1 MPENIK
7 KLITIDDL
15 SPYKERLST
24 LQGTRQFQCLQVKI
38 NQDYHKEVSKVLR
51 DSVDSEHIRH
61 LLWSIQPLAE
71 ENMFNR
77 NETLKMSKIFIDENS
92 RISNQKIM
100 EMINKNKQNASTIYS
115 FQPGQNLNNEE
126 KNFLKTYISK
136 GPDYF
141 TGWEYAWL
149 IRVAA
154 RSNYKD
160 ALISDA
166 ISKYNFHPRAQA
178 AISDYLAAT
187 K

>member
-1 MPENIK
+1 
-7 KLITIDDL
+7 
-15 SPYKERLST
+15 
-24 LQGTRQFQCLQVKI
+24 LQVKI
-38 NQDYHKEVSKVLR
+38 NQDYHKEVSKVLQG
-51 DSVDSEHIRH
+51 SVDSEHIRH

-71 ENMFNR
+71 ANMFNR
-77 NETLKMSKIFIDENS
+77 NETLKMSKILIDENS
-92 RISNQKIM
+92 RISNHKII

-160 ALISDA
+160 ALISEA

-178 AISDYLAAT
+178 AITDYLAAT